1 MYSQMLNQQ
10 TTLANARRSG
20 LPFFS
25 RKMAHA
31 VSGMLFLLA
40 SSAMAQLPAP
50 VKQGHPRLFSNQAS
64 FDALKPQLPNLPAA
78 FPAAGGSISLD
89 LLAKRKDPLDNVNQA
104 VFGEFSSTRN
114 AFFIRHV
121 DSYDVPVGAAAESI
135 GFQVGFQVNGL
146 PQYLS
151 VARVDLKPDVWST
164 IQLSWNSQT
173 HKIILKVNGIVVPI
187 GWRTVDGTGATA
199 PIEWKADGQ
208 ITRIAMRRNETM
220 RNFRLSD
227 SGGQELW
234 QAPAMDAL
242 LNNAWYDFVERVN
255 GRVATIQACPLIPV
269 SQPVPDLCNVAT
281 GSRGTIYESAQML
294 AMAYRLTGNA
304 KYLDGALNY
313 LDKLLVTPPV
323 SGGEWSSGGRVGAM
337 GILYDWLF
345 AEMGARTVPDA
356 VGFGS
361 YRDLTAQRIKETIAA
376 DTGKGYE
383 NLYVSMCG
391 YQPLYITSTSF
402 DCKKKPVYEQW
413 DRSESKPSIANFY
426 ISGHPFSAV
435 NNATVGLLAIVDEHP
450 EVLPMIE
457 TSYAHYEKGFLAAR
471 ALISVD
477 GGHHM
482 GFAYGVSSIPER
494 LLLWRSALENTG
506 TAPLLQADWQS
517 RLIYP
522 YIYGLRHDG
531 SFPASGDNF
540 TTHVSGSLI
549 GQLALGAVADMG
561 DGVAGKFYRDHVLA
575 TRSSHAALIME
586 RLLWPVQL
594 PTAPLESLELSRHF
608 RTSGQVL
615 MRDTWDYANATLLE
629 FKSTSFIAEN
639 HQHFDQNSF
648 TLNYKAPLLLDT
660 GLYEEYG
667 SSHWWNYYTRSIAH
681 NTLLIF
687 DKNERFTRGENE
699 FSNDG
704 GQWFYAPKQG
714 YPTIE
719 EISPAG
725 PNALDGIV
733 RYENTPQYTYTSGN
747 ASKAYA
753 SSKLDMANGFVR
765 NVLFLRSP
773 SFWGK
778 PVTVVFDSVR
788 SKQALPATFLLH
800 TAKDPVSAAA
810 GVAALGNGQYQLGY
824 QPGQERIVT
833 VRNGGGMLTAQTILP
848 LNANVRK
855 VGGAQ
860 EGGNG
865 CAQTDLATG
874 AAAGNGA
881 DCRFTVRRRQA
892 DGSYLW
898 RNQTAAASA
907 QQSSSTDVGAWRLEV
922 TAPAAPALNAP
933 EYFLHVL
940 AVADNDGGAGPAAA
954 PSAARLPAAANT
966 EALLLGGQLHALF
979 NRDAAPAARMDW
991 VSTLASG
998 AVIATGLKPG
1008 AHYALTSAPAASGY
1022 AWSLVEAAAGS
1033 GTHASSDQGVL
1044 SID

>member
-1 MYSQMLNQQ
+1 MVQQ
-10 TTLANARRSG
+10 RCGGVAF
-20 LPFFS
+20 LP

-31 VSGMLFLLA
+31 VLGMFCLL
-40 SSAMAQLPAP
+40 SSAAMAQLPAP
-50 VKQGHPRLFSNQAS
+50 IKQGHPRLFVNQAS
-64 FDALKPQLPNLPAA
+64 FDALKPQLPNLPAT
-78 FPAAGGSISLD
+78 FPAAGGSISLE
-89 LLAKRKDPLDNVNQA
+89 LFAGRKDALDSVNQPI
-104 VFGEFSSTRN
+104 FGEFNASRN
-114 AFFIRHV
+114 GFFIRHV
-121 DSYDVPVGAAAESI
+121 DSYDSPAGAAGESI

-146 PQYLS
+146 AQYLS
-151 VARVDLKPDVWST
+151 VARIDLKPDAWST

-173 HKIILKVNGIVVPI
+173 HKIDLKVNGVVVPT
-187 GWRTVDGTGATA
+187 GWRTVDGTGATPPMA
-199 PIEWKADGQ
+199 WQADGQ
-208 ITRIAMRRNETM
+208 ISRIGMRRNETM
-220 RNFRLSD
+220 RNFRLLD
-227 SGGQELW
+227 GGGHELW

-242 LNNAWYDFVERVN
+242 LNKAWYGFMERVD
-255 GRVATIQACPLIPV
+255 GRVSTLQTCPLIPPA
-269 SQPVPDLCNVAT
+269 SGVPELCNVAT
-281 GSRGTIYESAQML
+281 GSRGTIYETAQML

-313 LDKLLVTPPV
+313 LDKLLVTAPV
-323 SGGEWSSGGRVGAM
+323 AGGEWSSGGRVGAL

-345 AEMGARTVPDA
+345 AEMGARAVPDA
-356 VGFGS
+356 VGFGT
-361 YRDLTAQRIKETIAA
+361 YRELAAQRIKDTIAA
-376 DTGKGYE
+376 DTGKGSE
-383 NLYVSMCG
+383 NLFVSMCG

-402 DCKKKPVYEQW
+402 DCKKKPVYEGW

-471 ALISVD
+471 ALISID

-494 LLLWRSALENTG
+494 LLLWRSALESTG
-506 TAPLLQADWQS
+506 AAPLLQADWQA

-540 TTHVSGSLI
+540 TTPLGSTLI
-549 GQLALGAVADMG
+549 GQLALGAVTDTA
-561 DGVAGKFYRDHVLA
+561 DGVAGKFYREHVVA
-575 TRSSHAALIME
+575 SRGSHEALILE

-594 PTAPLESLELSRHF
+594 PAAPLESLELSRHF

-615 MRDTWDYANATLLE
+615 MRDSWDYANATLLE

-648 TLNYKAPLLLDT
+648 SLNYKAPLLLDT
-660 GLYEEYG
+660 GLYEDYG

-687 DKNERFTRGENE
+687 DRNERFTRGDNE
-699 FSNDG
+699 YSNDG
-704 GQWFYAPKQG
+704 GQWFYAPRQG

-753 SSKLDMANGFVR
+753 SSKLDTANGFVR

-773 SFWGK
+773 SFWPK

-800 TAKDPVSAAA
+800 TANDPVSVAP
-810 GVAALGNGQYQLGY
+810 GVTALGNGQYQLGY
-824 QPGQERIVT
+824 QPGQERIAT
-833 VRNGGGMLTAQTILP
+833 IRNGDGMLTAQTILP
-848 LNANVRK
+848 LNASVRK

-865 CAQTDLATG
+865 CAQTNLDTG
-874 AAAGNGA
+874 AVAGNGA

-898 RNQTAAASA
+898 RNQTPRVSK
-907 QQSSSTDVGAWRLEV
+907 QQSSTSDVGAWRLEV
-922 TAPAAPALNAP
+922 AAPAAPALNAP

-940 AVADNDGGAGPAAA
+940 AVADNDGGTGPAAA
-954 PSAARLPAAANT
+954 PGATRLPAAANT

-979 NRDAAPAARMDW
+979 NRDVAPAARMDW
-991 VSTLASG
+991 TSPLAGG
-998 AVIATGLKPG
+998 AILATGLKPG
-1008 AHYALTSAPAASGY
+1008 AHYALTSAPAAGGY
-1022 AWSLVEAAAGS
+1022 AWSLAEAADGAG
-1033 GTHASSDQGVL
+1033 TYLSSDQGVL
-1044 SID
+1044 SIE

>member
-1 MYSQMLNQQ
+1 MLGAFCLL
-10 TTLANARRSG
+10 TT
-20 LPFFS
+20 
-25 RKMAHA
+25 
-31 VSGMLFLLA
+31 
-40 SSAMAQLPAP
+40 SAMAQLPAP
-50 VKQGHPRLFSNQAS
+50 IKQGHPRLFVNQAS
-64 FDALKPQLPNLPAA
+64 FDVLKPQLPNLPAA
-78 FPAAGGSISLD
+78 FPAAGGSISLE
-89 LLAKRKDPLDNVNQA
+89 LFARRKDPLDSGNQPI
-104 VFGEFSSTRN
+104 FGEFNPSRN
-114 AFFIRHV
+114 GFFIRHV
-121 DSYDVPVGAAAESI
+121 DSYDSPAGAVGESI

-146 PQYLS
+146 AQYLS
-151 VARVDLKPDVWST
+151 VARIDLKADAWSA

-173 HKIILKVNGIVVPI
+173 HKIDLKVNGLVVPT
-187 GWRTVDGTGATA
+187 GWRTVDGTGATL
-199 PIEWKADGQ
+199 PMEWQADGQ
-208 ITRIAMRRNETM
+208 TSRIGMRRNETM
-220 RNFRLSD
+220 RNFRLLD
-227 SGGQELW
+227 AGGQQLW
-234 QAPAMDAL
+234 QAPAMDAS
-242 LNNAWYDFVERVN
+242 LNKAWYSFMERVN
-255 GRVATIQACPLIPV
+255 GRVATIQACPLLP
-269 SQPVPDLCNVAT
+269 PAGGGPELCNVAT
-281 GSRGTIYESAQML
+281 GSRGTIYETAQML

-313 LDKLLVTPPV
+313 LDKLLVTAPV
-323 SGGEWSSGGRVGAM
+323 AGGEWSMGGRVGAM

-345 AEMGARTVPDA
+345 AETGTRAVPDA

-361 YRDLTAQRIKETIAA
+361 YRDLMAQKIKETIAA
-376 DTGKGYE
+376 DTGKGHE
-383 NLYVSMCG
+383 NLFVSMCG
-391 YQPLYITSTSF
+391 YQQLYITSTSF

-435 NNATVGLLAIVDEHP
+435 NNVTVGLLAIADEHP

-494 LLLWRSALENTG
+494 LLLWRSALESTG
-506 TAPLLQADWQS
+506 AAPLLQADWQA

-540 TTHVSGSLI
+540 TTPLGSTLI
-549 GQLALGAVADMG
+549 GQLALGAVTDTA
-561 DGVAGKFYRDHVLA
+561 DGVAGKFYREHVVA
-575 TRSSHAALIME
+575 SRSSHEALILE
-586 RLLWPVQL
+586 RLLWPAPL
-594 PTAPLESLELSRHF
+594 PAAPLESLELSRHF

-629 FKSTSFIAEN
+629 FKSASFIAEN

-648 TLNYKAPLLLDT
+648 SLNYKAPLLLDT

-687 DKNERFTRGENE
+687 DKNERFTRGDRE

-704 GQWFYAPKQG
+704 GQWFYAPRQG

-800 TAKDPVSAAA
+800 TANDPVSAAP
-810 GVAALGNGQYQLGY
+810 GLTALGNGQYQLAY
-824 QPGQERIVT
+824 SAGQERIVT
-833 VRNGGGMLTAQTILP
+833 IRNGGGMLTAQTILP
-848 LNANVRK
+848 LDASVRK
-855 VGGAQ
+855 VGGGQ
-860 EGGNG
+860 EGGSG
-865 CAQTDLATG
+865 CAQINPGTG
-874 AAAGNGA
+874 EVAGNGA

-898 RNQTAAASA
+898 RNQTALVST
-907 QQSSSTDVGAWRLEV
+907 QQSSTSDVGAWRLEV

-940 AVADNDGGAGPAAA
+940 AVADNDGATAPAGAPAAL
-954 PSAARLPAAANT
+954 RLAVTGAT
-966 EALLLGGQLHALF
+966 EALLLGEQLQVLF
-979 NRDAAPAARMDW
+979 NRDVAPAARMDW
-991 VSTLASG
+991 TSPLAAG
-998 AVIATGLKPG
+998 AILATGLKPG
-1008 AHYALTSAPAASGY
+1008 VHYALTSAAAGS
-1022 AWSLVEAAAGS
+1022 AFARSLVETQEGT
-1033 GTHASSDQGVL
+1033 GTHLSSDQGVL
-1044 SID
+1044 SIE